1 MRIVHTGD
9 WHLGRHFGPMS
20 LLPDQSEFVD
30 WFIRQVAEQKADL
43 VVIAGDVFD
52 RAVPATDALSLYT
65 DTLRRLAELSVTV
78 AIIAGNHD
86 SPERVAL
93 YDTLLDPSAIYVRG
107 GYGSIGEVIPLDF
120 PDGRLDLVMLPFLDP
135 QRAPDDLPVMGDES
149 GDSDDAFQRRI
160 RRSHESVLA
169 SAIGTARS
177 SLTADR
183 SLAVAHAYVRNCTV
197 SDSERQLTLGGAGT
211 VPGGLFAPFSYTAL
225 GHLHTPQWVGG
236 DVGSGRARYS
246 GTPLAYSFSEVAPK
260 SISVVDLSPRGQSE
274 VTELLVPV
282 GRKVLTVTGR
292 IDDLL
297 MAKVPPADAA
307 CWVRAIVTD
316 PGVVLD
322 AKMRL
327 QAVYPYVI
335 EIEMR
340 LEGTSVGPDGISVP
354 DARRVSATEVVE
366 MFWREATDAE
376 PTTDE
381 RELLRAAL
389 SAVGFEE
396 EASS

>member
-1 MRIVHTGD
+1 M
-9 WHLGRHFGPMS
+9 
-20 LLPDQSEFVD
+20 
-30 WFIRQVAEQKADL
+30 
-43 VVIAGDVFD
+43 
-52 RAVPATDALSLYT
+52 
-65 DTLRRLAELSVTV
+65 
-78 AIIAGNHD
+78 
-86 SPERVAL
+86 
-93 YDTLLDPSAIYVRG
+93 
-107 GYGSIGEVIPLDF
+107 
-120 PDGRLDLVMLPFLDP
+120 
-135 QRAPDDLPVMGDES
+135 
-149 GDSDDAFQRRI
+149 
-160 RRSHESVLA
+160 
-169 SAIGTARS
+169 
-177 SLTADR
+177 
-183 SLAVAHAYVRNCTV
+183 
-197 SDSERQLTLGGAGT
+197 
-211 VPGGLFAPFSYTAL
+211 
-225 GHLHTPQWVGG
+225 
-236 DVGSGRARYS
+236 
-246 GTPLAYSFSEVAPK
+246 
-260 SISVVDLSPRGQSE
+260 
-274 VTELLVPV
+274 TELLVPV

-297 MAKVPPADAA
+297 MAKVPTAYAA

>member
-135 QRAPDDLPVMGDES
+135 VWCEKTAETSESSRQRG
-149 GDSDDAFQRRI
+149 
-160 RRSHESVLA
+160 
-169 SAIGTARS
+169 
-177 SLTADR
+177 
-183 SLAVAHAYVRNCTV
+183 
-197 SDSERQLTLGGAGT
+197 
-211 VPGGLFAPFSYTAL
+211 
-225 GHLHTPQWVGG
+225 
-236 DVGSGRARYS
+236 
-246 GTPLAYSFSEVAPK
+246 
-260 SISVVDLSPRGQSE
+260 
-274 VTELLVPV
+274 
-282 GRKVLTVTGR
+282 
-292 IDDLL
+292 
-297 MAKVPPADAA
+297 
-307 CWVRAIVTD
+307 
-316 PGVVLD
+316 
-322 AKMRL
+322 
-327 QAVYPYVI
+327 
-335 EIEMR
+335 
-340 LEGTSVGPDGISVP
+340 
-354 DARRVSATEVVE
+354 
-366 MFWREATDAE
+366 
-376 PTTDE
+376 
-381 RELLRAAL
+381 
-389 SAVGFEE
+389 
-396 EASS
+396 